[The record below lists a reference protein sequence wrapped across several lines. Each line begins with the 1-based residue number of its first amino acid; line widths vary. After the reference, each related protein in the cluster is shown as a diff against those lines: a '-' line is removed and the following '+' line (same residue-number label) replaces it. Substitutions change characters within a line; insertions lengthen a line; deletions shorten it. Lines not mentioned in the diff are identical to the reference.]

1 MCTAHDLF
9 EKSQLNQDVVRKFDH
24 AVMIRCRS
32 ILEKGAISVL
42 ANLFGLQ
49 NFRSHL
55 EANNSTFPIEL
66 VLLNIAKAIRL
77 VIEWSCERRR
87 LDLFSSRGIIERAVY
102 DFVVR
107 LREHRHLGVADVLS
121 LPLRIEDEPILR
133 QFFRVDLLLRNF
145 EPNVQP
151 SLSVALLRPHFLKRR

>member
-9 EKSQLNQDVVRKFDH
+9 EKSQLNQGVVRKFDH

-55 EANNSTFPIEL
+55 EPNNSTFPIKL
-66 VLLNIAKAIRL
+66 VLLDVVKAISL
-77 VIEWSCERRR
+77 IIDWCPEWWWR
-87 LDLFSSRGIIERAVY
+87 DLFFSRGIIE
-102 DFVVR
+102 
-107 LREHRHLGVADVLS
+107 
-121 LPLRIEDEPILR
+121 
-133 QFFRVDLLLRNF
+133 
-145 EPNVQP
+145 
-151 SLSVALLRPHFLKRR
+151 

>member
-9 EKSQLNQDVVRKFDH
+9 EKSQLNQGVVRKFDH

-55 EANNSTFPIEL
+55 EPNNSTFPIKL

-77 VIEWSCERRR
+77 VIERTCERRR
-87 LDLFSSRGIIERAVY
+87 RDLFFSRGIIE
-102 DFVVR
+102 
-107 LREHRHLGVADVLS
+107 
-121 LPLRIEDEPILR
+121 
-133 QFFRVDLLLRNF
+133 
-145 EPNVQP
+145 
-151 SLSVALLRPHFLKRR
+151 